1 MLPAHAGMIPV
12 MRVAKIEE
20 IVDRDRTAGLARGIV
35 ELAEEKGCNLL
46 ELKIAAESVAK
57 STKAVLE
64 TKAKR
69 FEFRFVERG
78 IPTHVLAIVDAETE
92 VADALALGFLRFPL
106 LFV

>member
-46 ELKIAAESVAK
+46 ELKIAAESVAV

-64 TKAKR
+64 MKAR
-69 FEFRFVERG
+69 DAYFFRSDSSSASSSV
-78 IPTHVLAIVDAETE
+78 
-92 VADALALGFLRFPL
+92 
-106 LFV
+106 